1 MDNNEK
7 TWEERQESY
16 NKKIAKYWAEL
27 LEGGSNL
34 EELSRAELE
43 KLILDYGPDE
53 FLAELRLP
61 LPRPWK
67 TRKET
72 FSDLAELVCSE
83 TELNEEEVGDALALM
98 TISSLQIELE
108 VTKLINQYPEKAK
121 SFFRNSRVLPVV
133 MKKKLPG
140 LTNNAQIAEKVDFAS
155 DVAEVRNMTGILVE
169 EMLGIFS
176 EIRKAQLLCSQED
189 QTFRPELIPY
199 LPDEVLEWDIAW
211 EIQLL
216 PELGPTTV
224 KDWAHTMASYI
235 LLFEKIPEEHPQR
248 SEPHHHGHRIR
259 WEYFIEQT
267 RPAMKNRQARQQEEW
282 EEQERVLENE
292 EVDLIKRKFSDPST
306 YPLLYK
312 NGNAGFPDEW
322 STGDFSAADEN
333 YYEAHMAFY
342 KLDKKRTE
350 LKNRQADLEEKN
362 QKIRFAEIK
371 DLISKSLARQVK
383 NSSP

>member
-1 MDNNEK
+1 MDDNEK
-7 TWEERQESY
+7 TREERQESY

-27 LEGGSNL
+27 IEGGSNL
-34 EELSRAELE
+34 EELSQAELE
-43 KLILDYGPDE
+43 KLILDYGPDN
-53 FLAELRLP
+53 FLAELKLP
-61 LPRPWK
+61 LPRPRK

-83 TELNEEEVGDALALM
+83 NKLNEDEVEGALALM

-121 SFFRNSRVLPVV
+121 RFFSNSRVLPVV
-133 MKKKLPG
+133 MKRLPG

-155 DVAEVRNMTGILVE
+155 DVAEIRNMTGVLVE

-176 EIRKAQLLCSQED
+176 EIRKAQLLYSQED
-189 QTFRPELIPY
+189 QTFPPELIPH
-199 LPDEVLEWDIAW
+199 LPDELLEWDIAGH
-211 EIQLL
+211 IQHQ

-224 KDWAHTMASYI
+224 KDWAHTMTSYI
-235 LLFEKIPEEHPQR
+235 LLFEKIPEEHPQK
-248 SEPHHHGHRIR
+248 SEPHHYDHRRR
-259 WEYFIEQT
+259 WKYFIEQT
-267 RPAMKNRQARQQEEW
+267 RPAMEKRLARQQEQW
-282 EEQERVLENE
+282 EKQERVLENE
-292 EVDLIKRKFSDPST
+292 EVDLIKEKFSHPAT

-312 NGNAGFPDEW
+312 NGNAGFPAEW
-322 STGDFSAADEN
+322 KNGDFSSAGNKYD
-333 YYEAHMAFY
+333 EAHMAFH

-350 LKNRQADLEEKN
+350 LKTRQADLEQEN

-383 NSSP
+383 KSSP